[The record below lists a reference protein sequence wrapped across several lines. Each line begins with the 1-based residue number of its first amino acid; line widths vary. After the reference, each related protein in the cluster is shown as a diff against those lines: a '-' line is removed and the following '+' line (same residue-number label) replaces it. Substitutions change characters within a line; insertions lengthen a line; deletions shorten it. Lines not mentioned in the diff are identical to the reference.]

1 MQFFLKN
8 RKVKDNS
15 KFNEAEGLK
24 DTNSEKRIFL
34 LLGKQNK
41 VFIVQKLPE
50 LGGNS
55 KIAHLIKL
63 FFRNLSNLDGNISPR
78 SRKFIYTQE

>member
-8 RKVKDNS
+8 REVKDNS

-24 DTNSEKRIFL
+24 ETNSEKQIFL

-41 VFIVQKLPE
+41 SLYCTEIARIRGEIAKL
-50 LGGNS
+50 
-55 KIAHLIKL
+55 LIWL
-63 FFRNLSNLDGNISPR
+63 NYFSETYRI
-78 SRKFIYTQE
+78 